1 MNIKTFKGK
10 TEEEAMALA
19 RKELGENAVKMA
31 AKKLEPKGFFK
42 KLFGSPV
49 WEVTAAV
56 DDPDVYERT
65 APKKAHVPNEA
76 TYVPKPAVPK
86 PSEVIAEEKK
96 AEINSNAIE
105 QKLDSIRKLFEDQIR
120 EQAQNKA
127 IPEEKEKEKEKAE
140 APETELPE
148 KNIAFLKLIF
158 QQLLEN
164 EVEEQY
170 VNQIITEIEVSLKKE
185 ADVSKIL
192 SNIYQKI
199 VLKLGQ
205 TKTLEVVS
213 GKTKYIFFIGP
224 TGVGKTTTIAK
235 LAYSLME
242 QRKAKVALLAADT
255 YRIAAVDQLRTYAEI
270 MNLPLFVIYSETELV
285 EQKEDLERFDVILVD
300 TAGRSH
306 RNKEQRDDIE
316 RLVNAVP
323 EDAREVYLVLSATTK
338 YRDLVKIT
346 ETYSQLAEYRL
357 IFTKLDETGT
367 IGNIFNIKMLT
378 GAPLSYATNGQN
390 VPDDISRMDPQSVA
404 RQLLGGGD

>member
-1 MNIKTFKGK
+1 M
-10 TEEEAMALA
+10 ELA
-19 RKELGENAVKMA
+19 KKELGEHVVKMA
-31 AKKLEPKGFFK
+31 SRKVEPKGFFG
-42 KLFGSPV
+42 KLFSKPV
-49 WEVTAAV
+49 WEVTAAI
-56 DDPDVYERT
+56 DEPDVYERS
-65 APKKAHVPNEA
+65 VIR
-76 TYVPKPAVPK
+76 KPEPEK
-86 PSEVIAEEKK
+86 PEVRYMPSGNKEREHEQLFDENKT
-96 AEINSNAIE
+96 ERGVNAIE
-105 QKLDSIRKLFEDQIR
+105 QKLDSLKKLFEEQIR
-120 EQAQNKA
+120 EQGKTS
-127 IPEEKEKEKEKAE
+127 EEPKDKAE
-140 APETELPE
+140 VPENELPD
-148 KNIAFLKLIF
+148 KNIAFLRLIF
-158 QQLLEN
+158 RQLLEN

-170 VNQIITEIEVSLKKE
+170 ANQIITEIESSLKKE
-185 ADVSKIL
+185 TDISKIL
-192 SNIYQKI
+192 ANIYQKI

-242 QRKAKVALLAADT
+242 QKKAKVALLAADT

-270 MNLPLFVIYSETELV
+270 MNIPLYVIYSETEL
-285 EQKEDLERFDVILVD
+285 EEYKSELEKYDIILVD

-316 RLVNAVP
+316 RLIQSVP
-323 EDAREVYLVLSATTK
+323 RESREIYLVLSATTK

-346 ETYSQLAEYRL
+346 EAYSEIAEYRL

-390 VPDDISRMDPQSVA
+390 VPDDISRMDPQNVA
-404 RQLLGGGD
+404 RQLLGGGN

>member
-10 TEEEAMALA
+10 TEEEAMELA
-19 RKELGENAVKMA
+19 KKELGEHAVKMA
-31 AKKLEPKGFFK
+31 SRKVEPKGFLA
-42 KLFGSPV
+42 KLFSQPV

-56 DDPDVYERT
+56 DEPDVYERT
-65 APKKAHVPNEA
+65 IPRKPVQENPEA
-76 TYVPKPAVPK
+76 RYMPASNKPQ
-86 PSEVIAEEKK
+86 ERLFEENK
-96 AEINSNAIE
+96 AEKGSNAIE
-105 QKLDSIRKLFEDQIR
+105 QKLDNLKKLFEEQIR
-120 EQAQNKA
+120 EQGAGKTT
-127 IPEEKEKEKEKAE
+127 EEVKEKAE
-140 APETELPE
+140 VSEQDLPD
-148 KNIAFLKLIF
+148 KNIAFLRLIF
-158 QQLLEN
+158 RQLMEN

-170 VNQIITEIEVSLKKE
+170 ANQIITEIESSLKKE
-185 ADVSKIL
+185 TDVSKIL
-192 SNIYQKI
+192 ANIYQKI

-242 QRKAKVALLAADT
+242 QKKAKVALLAADT

-270 MNLPLFVIYSETELV
+270 MNIPLYVIYSETELA
-285 EQKEDLERFDVILVD
+285 EYKEELEKYDVILVD

-316 RLVNAVP
+316 RLIRSVP
-323 EDAREVYLVLSATTK
+323 AASRETYLVLSATTK

-346 ETYSQLAEYRL
+346 EAYSELAEYRL

-390 VPDDISRMDPQSVA
+390 VPDDISRMDPQNIA
-404 RQLLGGGD
+404 RQLLGGGN

>member
-76 TYVPKPAVPK
+76 TYVPKPAAPK
-86 PSEVIAEEKK
+86 PSEVIVEEKK

-127 IPEEKEKEKEKAE
+127 VPDEKEKEKEKAE